1 MAEQQPWVWV
11 TGASSGIGE
20 AVALRLLREGWLVI
34 VSARTKA
41 KLQSMVERHPG
52 RCYALPLDLTDA
64 EALEKAKADLQD
76 ITGHLDALV
85 LNAGNCEYI
94 DVKHFDSGAFK
105 RVMDINLLGAARSLE
120 LALPL
125 LRRARR
131 KPHIVG
137 VGSMVTVLPLTRS
150 EAYGASKAAF
160 EYLMESLRVDLGS
173 EGMDITLVRP
183 GFVKTPLTDKNDFEM
198 PFLVPVDKAAGHI
211 VCAMA
216 TRKKRVQFP
225 WQLVWIMRLID
236 CLPLGWKTRLL
247 QKMVKS

>member
-1 MAEQQPWVWV
+1 MTEQHPWVWV

-20 AVALRLLREGWLVI
+20 AVALRLLREGWRVI
-34 VSARTKA
+34 VTARTQS
-41 KLQSMVERHPG
+41 KLQSLVERHPG

-64 EALEKAKADLQD
+64 EVLDRARADLQD

-85 LNAGNCEYI
+85 INAGSCEYI
-94 DVKHFDSGAFK
+94 DVKHFDSSAFE

-120 LALPL
+120 LALPF
-125 LRRARR
+125 LRQAGSR
-131 KPHIVG
+131 PQIVG

-160 EYLMESLRVDLGS
+160 EYLMESLRVDLGP

-183 GFVKTPLTDKNDFEM
+183 GFVKTPLTDRNDFEM
-198 PFLVPVDKAAGHI
+198 PFLVLADKAARHI
-211 VCAMA
+211 VCAMG
-216 TRKKRVQFP
+216 KRQKRLQFP
-225 WQLVWIMRLID
+225 WQLVWIMHLIA